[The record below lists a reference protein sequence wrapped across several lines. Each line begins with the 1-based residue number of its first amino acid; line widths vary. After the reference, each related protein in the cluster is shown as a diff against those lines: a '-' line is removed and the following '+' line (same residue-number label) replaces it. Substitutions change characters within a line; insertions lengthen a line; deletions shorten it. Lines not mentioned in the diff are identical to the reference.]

1 LVRTELM
8 MEFIGSAGG
17 VAALIWLAR

>member
-8 MEFIGSAGG
+8 MEFIGSADG